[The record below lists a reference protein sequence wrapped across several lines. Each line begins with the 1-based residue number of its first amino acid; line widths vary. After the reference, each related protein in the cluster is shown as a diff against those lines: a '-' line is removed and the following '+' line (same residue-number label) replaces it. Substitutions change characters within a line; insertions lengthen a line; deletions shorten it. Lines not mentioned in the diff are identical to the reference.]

1 MTLDQLRIF
10 AEVARHQHITKAAK
24 AMHMTQ
30 SAVSAAIIAL
40 EERHGVA
47 LFDRIGR
54 SIVLNQAGTI
64 FLEHALQVLAEAKA
78 AETALKDLT
87 GLLRGDLSVMAS
99 QTVGAYWL
107 PSRLARFHAFYPGL
121 GIDVSI
127 GNTEA
132 VADAVETGRVE
143 LGLAEGVIDRSTLSS
158 RVIAT
163 DEMIIV
169 VSPTHPWAKGKKLGK
184 ADFADATWVLREP
197 GSGTRLAFEA
207 MMAKEK
213 LKLQA
218 IDVAIVLPGNEAVL
232 GAVEAGMG
240 VTLTSRSAAQTELN
254 SNMLVEANH
263 PPLPRPFFLI
273 RHKER
278 YRSKAADAF
287 ETLLSEEV

>member
-64 FLEHALQVLAEAKA
+64 FREHALQVLAEAKA

-121 GIDVSI
+121 GLDVSI

-169 VSPTHPWAKGKKLGK
+169 VSPTHPWANGKKLGK

-218 IDVAIVLPGNEAVL
+218 LDVAIVLPGNEAVL

-287 ETLLSEEV
+287 ETLLSEQV